1 MLKDKINLE
10 IESRPIVVIPAD
22 KPVLEIVEAVSNIM
36 FVKLLLLLLFL
47 SK

>member
-10 IESRPIVVIPAD
+10 IESRSIVVIPAD
-22 KPVLEIVEAVSNIM
+22 KPVLEIVEAVSNIT
-36 FVKLLLLLLFL
+36 FVKLLFLLLFL